1 MDSDNT
7 DSSNS
12 NSMKLIQTDDSSYA
26 YMGLFNYAFKNFKT
40 IWKISKINW
49 KKLLTNGNICDMIN
63 IKLRK

>member
-12 NSMKLIQTDDSSYA
+12 NSMKLIQTGGSSYA

-40 IWKISKINW
+40 I
-49 KKLLTNGNICDMIN
+49 
-63 IKLRK
+63 